1 MEWDIRTLFEE
12 LEIPFTVHGPHTK
25 VKGAAA
31 ISVAQNSDLSFCYH
45 KGEKGLSLISQSN
58 ASTIICDSSLEGT
71 ADINLDQ
78 VESRKQLIFTSNPR
92 LAFVRILGMIYNK
105 KKLVGISEK
114 ASISDTAKIGKNCYV
129 GDFSLIGE
137 NCEIGDN
144 SIIYDRVSIVQNCV
158 LSKDCLIQQGVTMGA
173 DGFAFERYENGSL
186 ERFPHIGWVKI
197 GNNVEIS
204 ANSSVARGS
213 LSDTIIG
220 DGTKLDALV
229 HVAHNV
235 KIGQNCELTAG
246 TIIGGSAV
254 LGNMCWTGLNSM
266 IKDNIKIGNNVI
278 IAASAG
284 VIHDVIDGD
293 IVAGVPAKSIKDKVK
308 TDMTFLMAGQKK

>member
-1 MEWDIRTLFEE
+1 M
-12 LEIPFTVHGPHTK
+12 
-25 VKGAAA
+25 KGAAA

-58 ASTIICDSSLEGT
+58 ASTIICDSSLEGI

-78 VESRKQLIFTSNPR
+78 IKSRKQLIFTSNPR

-137 NCEIGDN
+137 NCEIGDD
-144 SIIYDRVSIVQNCV
+144 SIICDRVSIVQNCV

-197 GNNVEIS
+197 GKNVEIS

-293 IVAGVPAKSIKDKVK
+293 IVAGVPAKSIKDKVN

>member
-1 MEWDIRTLFEE
+1 M
-12 LEIPFTVHGPHTK
+12 
-25 VKGAAA
+25 KGAAA

-58 ASTIICDSSLEGT
+58 ASTIICDSSLEGI

-78 VESRKQLIFTSNPR
+78 VKSRKQLIFTSNPR

-137 NCEIGDN
+137 NCEIGDD
-144 SIIYDRVSIVQNCV
+144 SIICDRVSIVQNCV

-197 GNNVEIS
+197 GKNVEIS

-235 KIGQNCELTAG
+235 KIGQSCELTAG

-284 VIHDVIDGD
+284 VIHDVVDGD